1 MAHSVDGNTLVNT
14 KKKIS
19 FVLGIRPD
27 IIRAALIIKY
37 LKKQPNLD
45 VELVWSGQHYS
56 DNLKDIFFRELD
68 IPAPDVELGC
78 AGATDAEIASA
89 LITKLYAYYVQNK
102 PDVAVFLG
110 DTNTTTGAIA
120 CAQLNIP
127 IYHIEGCMRS
137 YDWQMPEEKYRT
149 MIDHLSDLI
158 YTYFDEYKAQG
169 VAEGLNPNR
178 IVVVGNPIVDI
189 VNEYYFSR
197 KKEFDEMLQSRFFLD
212 RNLTVKNYFVMTC
225 HRRENVHND
234 DALARILELVKN
246 SPLTVYFPAS
256 YRTQQVLKDKKFVIP
271 SNLKIVDPV
280 GYRELLCL
288 MVNSKGVVTDSG
300 TLVEESAVLGI
311 PSIQMR
317 HSTER
322 PQVYDCRSSV
332 KFDPRSTHTNYTVY
346 FSKLL
351 MLEKTAWK
359 HGLGDGQ
366 TSQKIAE
373 DLVHRAQSG
382 TFSTRKREQ
391 YHISTER
398 AYQGDKL

>member
-1 MAHSVDGNTLVNT
+1 MAHSVDGTGIMKN

-27 IIRAALIIKY
+27 IIRAALIIKD
-37 LKKQPNLD
+37 LKKQADID

-56 DNLKDIFFRELD
+56 DNLKDIFFRELN

-78 AGATDAEIASA
+78 AGSTDAEIASA
-89 LITKLYAYYVQNK
+89 LITKLYGYYVQNR

-120 CAQLNIP
+120 CSQLNIP

-189 VNEYYFSR
+189 INEYYFS
-197 KKEFDEMLQSRFFLD
+197 KKNEFDQMLNSSFFLD
-212 RNLTVKNYFVMTC
+212 RNLTIKNYFVMTC

-256 YRTQQVLKDKKFVIP
+256 YRTQQVLKDKKFQIP

-280 GYRELLCL
+280 GYKELLCL

-332 KFDPRSTHTNYTVY
+332 KFDPRISHSEYAS
-346 FSKLL
+346 FFEKLL
-351 MLEKTAWK
+351 MLEKTKWN
-359 HGLGDGQ
+359 HGLGDGL
-366 TSQKIAE
+366 TSKKIAQ
-373 DLVHRAQSG
+373 DLIARAKSG

-391 YHISTER
+391 YHIPTDR